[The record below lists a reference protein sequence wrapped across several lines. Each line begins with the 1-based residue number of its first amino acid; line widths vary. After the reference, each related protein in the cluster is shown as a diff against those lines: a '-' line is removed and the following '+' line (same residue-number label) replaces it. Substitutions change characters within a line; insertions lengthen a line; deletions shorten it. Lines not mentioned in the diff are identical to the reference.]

1 MPSINL
7 QSISFA
13 YASHQVL
20 DDVSLHVSDGE
31 RAFLVG
37 PNGCGK
43 STLLN
48 LVLGRL
54 KPDSGHIASGV
65 VEPPIHEA
73 EGFNGTVAEYF
84 AAALAPLHELSHR
97 FEETTASLATG
108 DSGTEREYDQLL
120 AAMTAHDV
128 WSLEARLDE
137 TLEGLGLGVLSGSS
151 ERLLTSLSPGQC
163 ARLHLAALLTLQPD
177 VLILDEPTNHLDREA
192 IDFLTAMVTKWPGP
206 VLVSSHDRLF
216 IENVATVIYDM
227 DITVW
232 QELARAEGHE
242 LTGGLFRN
250 AGNYSQYLDAKEKAR
265 QSHRQIHAEQQ
276 AHKHQIR
283 EHRNE
288 SMTIARGGVRLK
300 TATGKAKKFFADR
313 AAATSVKRTRN
324 DDVKLE
330 RLEEREVRKPR
341 DYQLELSIPTP
352 EPYEGLALSIRHAAV
367 EHRLAPCDLDLA
379 AGEHLLVTG
388 DNGAGKSTLLQWIAT
403 AQPPQGVISSG
414 IITREEPVTMVP
426 QRLPMENDPGFTV
439 GIWHNGV
446 GQLGKGVIHPA
457 MWSTPIPELSDGNQ
471 RRAQIAV
478 AISAHPSTLIVDEP
492 TNYLDLDTIES
503 LERAL
508 RDWPGTLIIASH
520 DRWLIEH
527 WQGRH
532 LHLQSCR

>member
-13 YASHQVL
+13 YGSHQVL
-20 DDVSLHVSDGE
+20 DDISLHVGDGE

-43 STLLN
+43 TTLLN
-48 LVLGRL
+48 LVSGRL

-65 VEPPIHEA
+65 VGPPIHET

-97 FEETTASLATG
+97 FDETTASLATG
-108 DSGTEREYDQLL
+108 DSGAEREYDQLL
-120 AAMTAHDV
+120 AAMTVRDV
-128 WSLEARLDE
+128 WSLDARLDE
-137 TLEGLGLGVLSGSS
+137 TLEGVGLGALSGSS
-151 ERLLTSLSPGQC
+151 ERLLTNLSPGQR

-177 VLILDEPTNHLDREA
+177 VLILDEPTNHLDRDA
-192 IDFLTAMVTKWPGP
+192 IEFLTTMVTKWAGP
-206 VLVSSHDRLF
+206 VLASSHDRSF
-216 IENVATVIYDM
+216 IENVATVIYDR

-242 LTGGLFRN
+242 LTGGMFRN
-250 AGNYSQYLDAKEKAR
+250 AGNYSQYLAAKENAR
-265 QSHRQIHAEQQ
+265 QSHRQIHKEQQ
-276 AHKHQIR
+276 ADKRQIR
-283 EHRNE
+283 GHRNE
-288 SMTIARGGVRLK
+288 SMKIARGGVRLK

-341 DYQLELSIPTP
+341 DYQLEFSIPTP
-352 EPYEGLALSIRHAAV
+352 EPQEGLALSIRHAAV
-367 EHRLAPCDLDLA
+367 EHRLAPCDLDLS

-403 AQPPQGVISSG
+403 SQPPQGVLSSG
-414 IITREEPVTMVP
+414 SITRKEPVTMVP
-426 QRLPMENDPGFTV
+426 QRLPTENDPGFTV
-439 GIWHNGV
+439 DIWHNGV
-446 GQLGKGVIHPA
+446 GELGQGLIHPA
-457 MWSTPIPELSDGNQ
+457 MWSTPISELSAGNQ
-471 RRAQIAV
+471 RRAQLAV
-478 AISAHPSTLIVDEP
+478 AVSTEPSVLIVDEP

-508 RDWPGTLIIASH
+508 GSWPGTLIIASH

-532 LHLQSCR
+532 LDLQPCR

>member
-1 MPSINL
+1 MPSIKL
-7 QSISFA
+7 DHISFA
-13 YASHQVL
+13 YGSHQVL
-20 DDVSLHVSDGE
+20 DEVSLNVGDGE

-43 STLLN
+43 TTLLN
-48 LVLGRL
+48 VASGLL
-54 KPDSGHIASGV
+54 KPDSGRITSRV
-65 VEPPIHEA
+65 VGAPIPEPER
-73 EGFNGTVAEYF
+73 FNGTVAEYF
-84 AAALAPLHELSHR
+84 ATALAPLQELSRR
-97 FEETTASLATG
+97 FEENTASLATG
-108 DSGTEREYDQLL
+108 DTGAEREYDQLL
-120 AAMTAHDV
+120 AAMSAHDV

-137 TLEGLGLGVLSGSS
+137 TLEALGLGALSGSS
-151 ERLLTSLSPGQC
+151 ERLLTSLSPGQR
-163 ARLHLAALLTLQPD
+163 ARLHLAALLTLRPD

-192 IDFLTAMVTKWPGP
+192 IDFLTAMVSKWPGP
-206 VLVSSHDRLF
+206 VLSSSHDRSF